1 MAHVRRG
8 RHREPNPE
16 IRTISCSRW
25 VLHVTSRTG
34 STCSRC
40 VRAYLYCC
48 VGTREHVDTRR
59 GGREKEREREGRKDG
74 GDEEE
79 MKGEGEGRKKREWE
93 RNGRRSFGCRGSRKL
108 QLQLRATARPVIERQ
123 HRATVAAT
131 KRKSCQVK
139 YRQTGGIRAG
149 NTWRRD
155 EDERRRNRVG
165 IYRVLVRWDARIMHR
180 VLQRR
185 FIWGYFFSLSFS
197 SSFSFP
203 RWGISFHVDGDFLVC
218 PVWEEDDLFR
228 SVTRF
233 GGIGIFEDVEK

>member
-1 MAHVRRG
+1 
-8 RHREPNPE
+8 
-16 IRTISCSRW
+16 
-25 VLHVTSRTG
+25 
-34 STCSRC
+34 
-40 VRAYLYCC
+40 
-48 VGTREHVDTRR
+48 
-59 GGREKEREREGRKDG
+59 
-74 GDEEE
+74 
-79 MKGEGEGRKKREWE
+79 MKGEGEGRKKRERE

-185 FIWGYFFSLSFS
+185 FIWGYFFSLSLFFFFFFFLS
-197 SSFSFP
+197 TL
-203 RWGISFHVDGDFLVC
+203 GDSFHVDGDFLVC